1 MKVLE
6 ELHARYPDTRAI
18 KIALE
23 TGTLHG
29 ETTRALAEH
38 FEAVHTIELGDELYL
53 AAVRDFADQ
62 NGHGCIYCHHGNSSD
77 ILPRLI
83 ELPAFQTPVLFYL
96 DAHWFHHAGAEIP
109 TTRPAPLLAEV
120 EAIGKRPFA
129 DVVVV
134 DDCQHMGV
142 GWLETDSEMGKLVDR
157 AWRANSPDVI
167 ANRLGRVK
175 DVFTV
180 TWKTQHMIFIQE
192 AE

>member
-1 MKVLE
+1 MKILE
-6 ELHARYPDTRAI
+6 ELHARHPDTMAI

-29 ETTRALAEH
+29 ETTRELAEH
-38 FEAVHTIELGDELYL
+38 FEEVHTIELGAELYQ
-53 AAVRDFADQ
+53 AAVKDFADQ
-62 NGHGCIYCHHGNSSD
+62 HGYACVYCHEGDSAEY
-77 ILPRLI
+77 LPRLI
-83 ELPAFQTPVLFYL
+83 ELPAFQTPVFFYL
-96 DAHWFHHAGAEIP
+96 DAHWFHHEAVPI
-109 TTRPAPLLAEV
+109 TRPAPLYAEV

-134 DDCQHMGV
+134 DDCQHLGV
-142 GWLETDSEMGKLVDR
+142 GWVETDSDMGKIVDH

-167 ANRLGRVK
+167 SNTLGRVK